1 MVHIKPENLA
11 YVKEFAWHL
20 SGGFSNPLLT
30 FEMRMHKQVTIGR
43 DITTVLHQV
52 RLNPEVLFNSMQ

>member
-20 SGGFSNPLLT
+20 SGGFTNPLLT
-30 FEMRMHKQVTIGR
+30 FEIRTHKQVMIGR
-43 DITTVLHQV
+43 GITTILHPV
-52 RLNPEVLFNSMQ
+52 RLNSEVLFNSMQ